1 MNAMPLLEPGEPDP
15 VRLLRPY
22 GRSEFVLTVDHAGR
36 ALPRRLGD
44 LGLPDSELARHIGW
58 DIGVAAVSDQLS
70 AMLDAPAV
78 MQLYSRLVI
87 DCNRGHGVASSVPL
101 VSESTAIPGNRDL
114 TPAELA
120 MRQEGL
126 FVPYHAAITA
136 LLDRR
141 EAAGQRTVVIA
152 MHSFTPV
159 FKGVSRPMHVGVLF
173 NRDPRF
179 GRALLDLLQ
188 QEPGLVC
195 AENEPYAVSD
205 ESDYGIPTYGE
216 QRGLLHVE
224 MELRQDLITEPAG
237 QAEWAQRL
245 ARLLPIA
252 GAAVAKEPA

>member
-1 MNAMPLLEPGEPDP
+1 MNTIALLEPGELDP
-15 VRLLRPY
+15 VRLLRPR
-22 GRSEFVLTVDHAGR
+22 GRSLFVLTVDHAGR
-36 ALPRRLGD
+36 ALPRRLGN

-58 DIGVAAVSDQLS
+58 DIGIAAVSEQLS
-70 AMLDAPAV
+70 AALDAPAV

-87 DCNRGHGVASSVPL
+87 DCNRGHGVDSSVPV
-101 VSESTAIPGNRDL
+101 VSESTPIPGNRDL

-120 MRQEGL
+120 MRREGL
-126 FVPYHAAITA
+126 FVPYHAAITG
-136 LLDRR
+136 LLDARA
-141 EAAGQRTVVIA
+141 AAGQRTIVVA

-179 GRALLDLLQ
+179 GRALLGLLR

-205 ESDYGIPTYGE
+205 ETDYGIPTYGE

-224 MELRQDLITEPAG
+224 MEIRQDLITEPAG

-245 ARLLPIA
+245 SRLLPV
-252 GAAVAKEPA
+252 AAAAFAQEPA